1 MTWDQ
6 DGGNPGL
13 HVAGLQALWDSPS
26 GVEHGVGVGEKEAGV
41 EKAGE
46 KWPNL
51 FLRLEQGLKASV
63 QRGLASDRGVRRARA
78 SQPLSSTS

>member
-1 MTWDQ
+1 MWEQIRTRPSEGPAVTWDQ

-46 KWPNL
+46 KWPNP
-51 FLRLEQGLKASV
+51 V
-63 QRGLASDRGVRRARA
+63 
-78 SQPLSSTS
+78 PLSGAGSQSQCPEGPGR